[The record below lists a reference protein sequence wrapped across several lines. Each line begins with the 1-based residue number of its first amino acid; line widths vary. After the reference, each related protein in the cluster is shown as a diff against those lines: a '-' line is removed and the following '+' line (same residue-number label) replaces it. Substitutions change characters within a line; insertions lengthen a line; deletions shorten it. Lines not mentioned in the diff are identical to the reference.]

1 MTLKDK
7 LHQAID
13 ALPAQYLSQ
22 ALDLLRSLQHPPI
35 QSTAAS
41 FLAHLQTLEPWSGDD
56 LPECAEAVAH
66 SRIEAQ
72 FDYRLDPFE

>member
-7 LHQAID
+7 LHQVVD

-22 ALDLLRSLQHPPI
+22 ALTFLRSLQTPPI

-41 FLAHLQTLEPWSGDD
+41 FLAHLQTLPPWSGDD
-56 LPECAEAVAH
+56 LPECADAIAR
-66 SRIEAQ
+66 SRMAEQ
-72 FDYRLDPFE
+72 EVLDIIDEP

>member
-13 ALPAQYLSQ
+13 ALAAQYL
-22 ALDLLRSLQHPPI
+22 
-35 QSTAAS
+35 
-41 FLAHLQTLEPWSGDD
+41 
-56 LPECAEAVAH
+56 LPECAEAITK

-72 FDYRLDPFE
+72 FDYGLNPFNSAF

>member
-13 ALPAQYLSQ
+13 VLPAQYLSQ
-22 ALDLLRSLQHPPI
+22 ALTFLRSLQTPPI

-41 FLAHLQTLEPWSGDD
+41 FLAHLQTLQPWSGDD
-56 LPECAEAVAH
+56 LPVCAEEITH

-72 FDYRLDPFE
+72 FDYGLNPFE